1 MKLRKLALA
10 AAVFVGLSG
19 MAAGAASA
27 QQKIFV
33 IDEARIRSDTK
44 VGKEMAAVL
53 GGIYNQGVDKL
64 GLKTLNDEIKT
75 ESDALRPQAQS
86 LTPEA
91 LNANPTLKA
100 RVDALNKKASE
111 LAQRRDYLNANVNQ
125 EGQALNGMFATV
137 MEPAVQHV
145 AKQQGADIVLSA
157 SSTWYVKDAVDIS
170 SKVVARLDATIPSL
184 KAMQDAYKAS
194 LPAQPAAAP
203 AASAA
208 PAAPAPAT
216 PPKPQ
221 GGQ

>member
-19 MAAGAASA
+19 MTGAAFA

-33 IDEARIRSDTK
+33 INEAKIRAETK
-44 VGKEMAAVL
+44 VGKEMAGVL
-53 GGIYNQGVDKL
+53 GGIRNQGIEKL
-64 GLKTLNDEIKT
+64 GLQALSNEIKT

-111 LAQRRDYLNANVNQ
+111 LQQKQDYLNANLSQ
-125 EGQALNGMFATV
+125 EGQALNTMFAQV

-145 AKQQGADIVLSA
+145 AKQQGADLVLSY

-170 SKVVARLDATIPSL
+170 SKVVARLDATIPTL

-194 LPAQPAAAP
+194 LPAPPAAAP

-208 PAAPAPAT
+208 PAAPAPAA